1 MLPSRSWYNPKAY
14 YIHAHMS
21 RCLWIFHVYIVHSI
35 VFICIISS
43 LYTYWH
49 IVSILLVHV
58 ERFNCPLRHCGF
70 PRHHRCWA
78 EILNHLG
85 WWTTLL
91 PPGQMGQSCQERA
104 SVYSERYDEMICIV
118 LSYLHFYFCT
128 CIDTFSMYLCT
139 TPTFDAIILYLN
151 VCIYIYRTC
160 VLRNGAVWLIF
171 SSRSRDSQQ
180 STASAKAAK
189 AWWRILKGEVWGGLE
204 LFEQWVFFFLKG
216 LSYTSEFSRCFG
228 SRILFKKGSLDLNWN
243 STLSKETWNF

>member
-1 MLPSRSWYNPKAY
+1 MLPSRSWCNPKAY

-49 IVSILLVHV
+49 IVSILLVHM
-58 ERFNCPLRHCGF
+58 ERFNRPLRHCGF

-104 SVYSERYDEMICIV
+104 SVYLERYDEMICIV

-128 CIDTFSMYLCT
+128 CIDTYSMYLCT
-139 TPTFDAIILYLN
+139 TPNFDAIILYLN
-151 VCIYIYRTC
+151 VYIYIHIERVYSEMVRC
-160 VLRNGAVWLIF
+160 GWSFPAGPGIPNSRRRQQKQRKRDDGSWKAKFGEGWNFLSNECFFLFFRAGSEGAKLDLWIF
-171 SSRSRDSQQ
+171 SMF
-180 STASAKAAK
+180 
-189 AWWRILKGEVWGGLE
+189 WIP
-204 LFEQWVFFFLKG
+204 
-216 LSYTSEFSRCFG
+216 
-228 SRILFKKGSLDLNWN
+228 N
-243 STLSKETWNF
+243 SF